1 MYGVLGPLSDL
12 TLSDARPRRSERGAT
27 WLEWVLL
34 GSALTHA
41 LILAI
46 VLFARRPQQIAA
58 IVPDQQGF
66 ALIWDHGQ
74 RRPDAVPVPGRYISM
89 PNGERAPNS
98 VPSRQS
104 REQKPQQQAMLQPQT
119 QPQPQETR
127 RPTPQVH
134 EKEGETAPVPA
145 PHALHEQHR
154 PRTAQ
159 QVNPFAHPLNLSF
172 SSVSRPASR
181 NGLHG
186 SKSLDLSMGLL
197 IEGGQ
202 LKDAVPHVSS
212 PGADGDYLELLS
224 EYVETHKFYP
234 ERAAA
239 NGEDGVAVIRATIAR
254 DGTVRDVHL
263 VESSGS
269 RDLDIA
275 WISLFRDHR
284 LAPFPDDMREQQRD
298 FTLSMDYVLIY
309 R

>member
-1 MYGVLGPLSDL
+1 LTDL
-12 TLSDARPRRSERGAT
+12 TLIDARPPRNVNDRS
-27 WLEWVLL
+27 WLELVLL
-34 GSALTHA
+34 ASLFAHL
-41 LILAI
+41 LIVAI
-46 VLFARRPQQIAA
+46 IVFARRPPEVVAE
-58 IVPDQQGF
+58 VPDQHGF
-66 ALIWDHGQ
+66 ALVWDHGQ
-74 RRPDAVPVPGRYISM
+74 HRPDAVPVPGRYLSM
-89 PNGERAPNS
+89 PNGEHVPNS
-98 VPSRQS
+98 TPAPRS
-104 REQKPQQQAMLQPQT
+104 REQQPAQQAMLQPRAN
-119 QPQPQETR
+119 PVPQETQ
-127 RPTPQVH
+127 RPVPQTQA
-134 EKEGETAPVPA
+134 EQGENAPVPA
-145 PHALHEQHR
+145 HQARREQRR
-154 PRTAQ
+154 PQTSP

-172 SSVSRPASR
+172 SSVARPAAR

-234 ERAAA
+234 ERAAS

-254 DGTVRDVHL
+254 DGTVKDVHL

-275 WISLFRDHR
+275 WIGLFRNQR

>member
-1 MYGVLGPLSDL
+1 MSDL
-12 TLSDARPRRSERGAT
+12 ALSDARPPRRERGPT

-46 VLFARRPQQIAA
+46 VLFARRPTEMVAV
-58 IVPDQQGF
+58 VPDQQGF
-66 ALIWDHGQ
+66 ALVWDHGQ
-74 RRPDAVPVPGRYISM
+74 RRPDAVPVPGRYLSM
-89 PNGERAPNS
+89 PKGERVANSTPAP
-98 VPSRQS
+98 QS
-104 REQKPQQQAMLQPQT
+104 RAQKPQQQAMLQPQT
-119 QPQPQETR
+119 QPRPQETQ
-127 RPTPQVH
+127 RPTPLVH
-134 EKEGETAPVPA
+134 ENEGETAPVPA

-154 PRTAQ
+154 PRTSQ

-172 SSVSRPASR
+172 SSVSRPAMR

-239 NGEDGVAVIRATIAR
+239 NREDGVAVIRATIAR

-269 RDLDIA
+269 RDLDLA
-275 WISLFRDHR
+275 WISLFRDQR
-284 LAPFPDDMREQQRD
+284 LAPFPDDMREKERD

>member
-1 MYGVLGPLSDL
+1 MSDL
-12 TLSDARPRRSERGAT
+12 TLSDARPPRSGRDRG
-27 WLEWVLL
+27 WLELVLL
-34 GSALTHA
+34 ASALTHM

-46 VLFARRPQQIAA
+46 VVFARRPPE
-58 IVPDQQGF
+58 IVAEVPNQQGF
-66 ALIWDHGQ
+66 ALVWDHGQ
-74 RRPDAVPVPGRYISM
+74 RRPDAVPVPGRFLSM
-89 PNGERAPNS
+89 PNGERAPNAA
-98 VPSRQS
+98 PAPQS
-104 REQKPQQQAMLQPQT
+104 REQKPQQQAMLQPQP
-119 QPQPQETR
+119 QPQPQETQ

-134 EKEGETAPVPA
+134 ENEGESTPVPA
-145 PHALHEQHR
+145 PHARREQHR
-154 PRTAQ
+154 PKTAQ

-234 ERAAA
+234 ERAAS

-254 DGTVRDVHL
+254 DGTVTDVHL

-269 RDLDIA
+269 RDLDLA
-275 WISLFRDHR
+275 WIGLFRNQR
-284 LAPFPDDMREQQRD
+284 LAPFPDDMREKQRD

>member
-1 MYGVLGPLSDL
+1 MSDL
-12 TLSDARPRRSERGAT
+12 ALSDARPPRRERGPT

-46 VLFARRPQQIAA
+46 VLFARRPTEMVAV
-58 IVPDQQGF
+58 VPDKQGF
-66 ALIWDHGQ
+66 DLVWDHGQ
-74 RRPDAVPVPGRYISM
+74 RRPDAVPVPGRYLSM
-89 PNGERAPNS
+89 PKGERVPNS
-98 VPSRQS
+98 TPAPQS
-104 REQKPQQQAMLQPQT
+104 HEQKPQQQAMLQPQT
-119 QPQPQETR
+119 QPRPQETQ
-127 RPTPQVH
+127 RPTPQVR
-134 EKEGETAPVPA
+134 EDEGETAPVPA
-145 PHALHEQHR
+145 PRALHEQHR
-154 PRTAQ
+154 PRTSQ

-172 SSVSRPASR
+172 SSVSRPAMR

-254 DGTVRDVHL
+254 DGTVKDVHL

-275 WISLFRDHR
+275 WISLFRDQR
-284 LAPFPDDMREQQRD
+284 LAPFPDDMREKERD

>member
-1 MYGVLGPLSDL
+1 LSDL
-12 TLSDARPRRSERGAT
+12 TLNDARPPRSERGAT

-34 GSALTHA
+34 GSALAHA
-41 LILAI
+41 LLLAI
-46 VLFARRPQQIAA
+46 ILFARRPQEVVA

-74 RRPDAVPVPGRYISM
+74 RRPDAVPVPGRYLSM

-98 VPSRQS
+98 VRSRQT

-119 QPQPQETR
+119 QPQPQETQ
-127 RPTPQVH
+127 RPTPQTH
-134 EKEGETAPVPA
+134 ENEGEIAPIPA
-145 PHALHEQHR
+145 PHALREQHR
-154 PRTAQ
+154 PRTSQ

-172 SSVSRPASR
+172 SSVSRPAMR

-234 ERAAA
+234 ESAAK
-239 NGEDGVAVIRATIAR
+239 NGEDGVAVIRATIMR
-254 DGTVRDVHL
+254 DGTVKDVHL

-275 WISLFRDHR
+275 WISLFRDQH